1 MRRIS
6 RVRAADI
13 MKCTVILGECLE
25 RGSDRAAWPEHLN
38 EGLRSLLCARV
49 VIASELT
56 GLGSGEPNE
65 AVGLFRTGWE
75 DDRAARRWQEYASKG
90 PAEQKPEYPVVTRM
104 FGAERERGVT
114 LTRDA
119 IWGGPAVWE
128 RSRAFNEVHRAC
140 GIDDYIFSIRQV
152 PRTRTVS
159 TLWVHR
165 AVGEDGFT
173 PRERRLLALLHDQ
186 IAALMGGALASGA
199 EPGLRD
205 LPKRQREVLGLLL
218 EGLSEKEIAAELGLS
233 KATVHEH
240 ATKLYRHF
248 DASSRAE
255 LLARFIGRCR
265 PDGDRPDR
273 E

>member
-1 MRRIS
+1 MRRIA
-6 RVRAADI
+6 RVRAADV
-13 MKCTVILGECLE
+13 MKSTALLGECLE
-25 RGSDRAAWPEHLN
+25 QGCDRDAWPAHLN
-38 EGLRSLLCARV
+38 AGLQPLLGARV

-56 GLGSGEPNE
+56 GLGSGEPSE
-65 AVGLFRTGWE
+65 AVGLFRTGWPDE
-75 DDRAARRWQEYASKG
+75 STARRWQEYAAKG

-119 IWGGPAVWE
+119 IWGGHLVWE

-165 AVGEDGFT
+165 AVGSPGFM

-186 IAALMGGALASGA
+186 IAALMGGPLASGA
-199 EPGLRD
+199 EPALRGLPRR
-205 LPKRQREVLGLLL
+205 KREVLGLLL

-233 KATVHEH
+233 KPTVHEH
-240 ATKLYRHF
+240 ATKIYRHF

-255 LLARFIGRCR
+255 LLARFVGRCR
-265 PDGDRPDR
+265 PALGGRDG
-273 E
+273 